1 MTSLSC
7 RVGALLLAW
16 SIGAMPSL
24 AATQVIPS
32 PDITRDF
39 GFGKALA
46 VSADFL
52 VVGAPEAL
60 GSGGSNQ
67 GLVHVFER
75 GQTGWQLAA
84 TLAAPDGDFGDKF
97 GCSLA
102 LDGNRVLVGACEDAV
117 SGEEAIGSAYLF
129 EKDASGWRMVQKLRP
144 APSAASSGFAF
155 ALALRGDRIL
165 IGAPWTNVAG
175 KAAQGAVFA
184 FERQTDTW
192 SATQIITDP
201 QGQAVDNFGR
211 ALDMR
216 GDVAVISAIFAPVS
230 AEASGIVMALERGV
244 SGWTPFQRIS
254 PSAGHA
260 FGRDMALGDSTLAV
274 LDSGNRGRVRVYTR
288 AGDQYLLSAELSAAD
303 VSSSSFQLESL
314 ASNGV
319 DFFASDPP
327 GATLRFR
334 GEGAN
339 WTTTEVAAFS
349 GSLAAH
355 ADELVLGRQLI
366 EPSSGGPFLGEVR
379 VLRGLLHLNGFELPR
394 WTVEAVEASV
404 SAGSH

>member
-1 MTSLSC
+1 MKSLSC
-7 RVGALLLAW
+7 RVGAFVLAW
-16 SIGAMPSL
+16 TIGALPSS

-39 GFGKALA
+39 GFGKTLA

-52 VVGAPEAL
+52 VVGVPEAV

-67 GLVHVFER
+67 GRVHVFER
-75 GQTGWQLAA
+75 GQTGWQLSS

-102 LDGNRVLVGACEDAV
+102 LDGNRVLVGACEDVV
-117 SGEEAIGSAYLF
+117 SGEQAIGSAYLF
-129 EKDASGWRMVQKLRP
+129 EKDAASWRMVQKLRP
-144 APSAASSGFAF
+144 APSSASSGFAF
-155 ALALRGDRIL
+155 ALAMRGDRIL

-175 KAAQGAVFA
+175 NAAQGAVFA
-184 FERQTDTW
+184 FERQTNTW

-201 QGQAVDNFGR
+201 QGQAADNFGR

-216 GDVAVISAIFAPVS
+216 GDVAVISAMFAPVS

-254 PSAGHA
+254 PSVGRD
-260 FGRDMALGDSTLAV
+260 FGRELALGDSTLAV
-274 LDSGNRGRVRVYTR
+274 LDRGNRGRVRVYTR
-288 AGDQYLLSAELSAAD
+288 AGDQYLLSAEFDAAD
-303 VSSSSFQLESL
+303 VSGPSPELESL

-319 DFFASDPP
+319 DFFVSDSL
-327 GATLRFR
+327 ATLRFR
-334 GEGAN
+334 AEGAN
-339 WTTTEVAAFS
+339 WTTTEVTAFS

-379 VLRGLLHLNGFELPR
+379 VFRGLLHLNGFESPR
-394 WTVEAVEASV
+394 WTANAPEALV
-404 SAGSH
+404 STEGH